1 MSKLSL
7 TNRVEQKFRQ
17 QNLTD
22 VVFAIQTQVNALSE
36 GKISARYQAAS
47 VSPTTGDYAQGDI
60 VWNLGVSATG
70 FVGWVCITSGSPGSW
85 TTWGAVT

>member
-7 TNRVEQKFRQ
+7 INRIPYEYDRQ
-17 QNLTD
+17 TFTD
-22 VVFAIQTQVNALSE
+22 LFLAIEKQVNALSE
-36 GKISARYQAAS
+36 GRIYARHEAAS
-47 VSPTTGDYAQGDI
+47 VAPTTGAYAQGDI
-60 VWNLGVSATG
+60 VWNSGVSATG